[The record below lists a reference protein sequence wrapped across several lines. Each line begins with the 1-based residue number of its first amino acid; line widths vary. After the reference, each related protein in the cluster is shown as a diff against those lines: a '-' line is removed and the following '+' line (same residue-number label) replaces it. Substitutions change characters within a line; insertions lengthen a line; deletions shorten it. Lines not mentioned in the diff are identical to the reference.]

1 MTYFLPI
8 IIFSINF
15 VEKIELGRLLLW
27 KVIKKIMILNIK
39 GSLLDL
45 SSPKIM
51 GILNVT
57 PDSFYDGGVYS
68 NENEILKQ
76 AEKMILDGVDIIDI
90 GGYSSKPGAKKI
102 TIKEEEKRVLPI
114 IKLIYKTFKKT
125 IISVDTF
132 RSEIA
137 EKSINAGASIINDI
151 SGGDFDN
158 NIYKIAERY
167 KAPYIMMHMK
177 GDPSNMQINPTYQ
190 NINYEIIKNLSKK
203 IDFAQKKGV
212 CDIIID
218 PGFGFG
224 KTIEH
229 NYQIL
234 NNLKLYK
241 VLHKPIL
248 IGVSRKSMIYK
259 LLKTDPSKA
268 LNGTTA
274 LNTIALINGANI
286 LRVHD
291 VKQANEVIKLC
302 GFLKENV

>member
-1 MTYFLPI
+1 
-8 IIFSINF
+8 
-15 VEKIELGRLLLW
+15 
-27 KVIKKIMILNIK
+27 MILNIK

-68 NENEILKQ
+68 NEKEVLKQ
-76 AEKMILDGVDIIDI
+76 VEKMILDGVDIIDI
-90 GGYSSKPGAKKI
+90 GGYSSKPGAKTI

-137 EKSINAGASIINDI
+137 EKSLNAGASIINDI

-158 NIYKIAERY
+158 NIYNIAERY

-177 GDPSNMQINPTYQ
+177 GNPSNMQINPTYK

-224 KTIEH
+224 KTIKH

-241 VLHKPIL
+241 VLQKPIL

-268 LNGTTA
+268 LNGTTT
-274 LNTIALINGANI
+274 LNTVALINGANI

-291 VKQANEVIKLC
+291 VKQASEVIKLC

>member
-1 MTYFLPI
+1 
-8 IIFSINF
+8 
-15 VEKIELGRLLLW
+15 
-27 KVIKKIMILNIK
+27 MILNIK
-39 GSLLDL
+39 GSLIDL

>member
-1 MTYFLPI
+1 
-8 IIFSINF
+8 
-15 VEKIELGRLLLW
+15 
-27 KVIKKIMILNIK
+27 MILNIK

-68 NENEILKQ
+68 NEKEVLKQ
-76 AEKMILDGVDIIDI
+76 VEKMILDGVDIIDI
-90 GGYSSKPGAKKI
+90 GGYSSKPGAKTI

-137 EKSINAGASIINDI
+137 EKSLNAGASIINDI

-177 GDPSNMQINPTYQ
+177 GNPSNMQINPTYK
-190 NINYEIIKNLSKK
+190 NINYEIIKDLSKK

-241 VLHKPIL
+241 VLQKPIL

-259 LLKTDPSKA
+259 LLKTDPSSA

-274 LNTIALINGANI
+274 LNTVALINGANI

>member
-1 MTYFLPI
+1 
-8 IIFSINF
+8 
-15 VEKIELGRLLLW
+15 
-27 KVIKKIMILNIK
+27 MILNIK

-68 NENEILKQ
+68 NENEILRQ

-90 GGYSSKPGAKKI
+90 GGYSSKPGTKTI

-137 EKSINAGASIINDI
+137 EKSLNAGASIINDI

-177 GDPSNMQINPTYQ
+177 GNPSNMQINPTYQ
-190 NINYEIIKNLSKK
+190 NINYEIIKDLSKK

>member
-1 MTYFLPI
+1 
-8 IIFSINF
+8 
-15 VEKIELGRLLLW
+15 
-27 KVIKKIMILNIK
+27 MILNIK

-76 AEKMILDGVDIIDI
+76 AEKMILDGVDIIDV
-90 GGYSSKPGAKKI
+90 GGYSSKPGAKI
-102 TIKEEEKRVLPI
+102 INIKEEEKRVLPI

>member
-1 MTYFLPI
+1 
-8 IIFSINF
+8 
-15 VEKIELGRLLLW
+15 
-27 KVIKKIMILNIK
+27 MILNIK

-68 NENEILKQ
+68 NEKEVLKQ
-76 AEKMILDGVDIIDI
+76 VEKMILDGVDIIDV
-90 GGYSSKPGAKKI
+90 GGYSSKPGAKTI
-102 TIKEEEKRVLPI
+102 NIKEEEKRVLPI

-137 EKSINAGASIINDI
+137 EKSLNAGASIINDI

-167 KAPYIMMHMK
+167 KATYVMMHMK
-177 GDPSNMQINPTYQ
+177 GNPSNMQINPTYK
-190 NINYEIIKNLSKK
+190 NINYEIIKDLSKK

-259 LLKTDPSKA
+259 LLKTDPSSA

-274 LNTIALINGANI
+274 LNTVALINGANI